1 MALGLL
7 GDVVG
12 GIGRG
17 LSSLVNRGLNNSLMG
32 VNIDPE
38 MLTPQQRSALR
49 SLFLMNLGAGIQQ
62 GGNIAGGVGA
72 FQQQAVGMQQQL
84 AARQLQEGVA
94 QIMGSGLPPEEKY
107 RSIGDLYSR
116 MGKVE
121 QASKYYD
128 VANKLKK
135 DQPKIHSTE
144 WVMRDGKPVLQAN
157 FEDGTTKILSGDR
170 LPKIELVNLGG
181 TTRAVDL
188 HSIAPGTTMERTLS
202 PMEAKTASYQD
213 ALVRQGDARIAE
225 MVRHNKVMEAQGAQ
239 RLSQDDLEFGV
250 DDVPD
255 PNSRS
260 ILAQTGLSY
269 PAFLVL
275 TGQAAKL
282 PRDRATRTKAFNEAQ
297 KWANKR
303 GVDVSTFSSQ
313 YQAHNAALSSN
324 IDRLNRTKIMEA
336 ELEGTIENLQ
346 DVVKSKDLKR
356 LNFANVARIWA
367 GQETN
372 DPLAQQYA
380 MHLYQLR
387 NELAAY
393 GAATQGRS
401 GNQITLHDM
410 REAENTIRNGIASGS
425 LSGLAAAVK
434 NSTRK
439 MDAVMQRSVDA
450 ARKSVWELFGVG
462 EYYKPKTP
470 DAPGGARPPL
480 SAFER

>member
-17 LSSLVNRGLNNSLMG
+17 LSGLVNRGMNNSLMG

-38 MLTPQQRSALR
+38 MLTQQQRSALR
-49 SLFLMNLGAGIQQ
+49 SQFLMNLGAGIQQ

-72 FQQQAVGMQQQL
+72 FQQQAVGMQQQM

-94 QIMGSGLPPEEKY
+94 QIMGSGLAPEEKY

-121 QASKYYD
+121 QAGKYYD

-170 LPKIELVNLGG
+170 LPKIELANLGG
-181 TTRAVDL
+181 TTQAVDL

-202 PMEAKTASYQD
+202 PAEAKTASYQD
-213 ALVRQGDARIAE
+213 ALVRQGDTRIAE
-225 MVRHNKVMEAQGAQ
+225 TVRHNKVMEAQEAQ

-282 PRDRATRTKAFNEAQ
+282 PRDRASRAKAFNEAQ

-303 GVDVSTFSSQ
+303 DVDVSTFISQ
-313 YQAHNAALSSN
+313 YQAYNTALSSN

-346 DVVKSKDLKR
+346 DVVKSKDLRR

-367 GQETN
+367 GQEMN

-401 GNQITLHDM
+401 GNQITLQDM
-410 REAENTIRNGIASGS
+410 REAESTIRNGIASGS
-425 LSGLAAAVK
+425 LSGLASAVK

-439 MDAVMQRSVDA
+439 MDTVMQRSVDA

-462 EYYKPKTP
+462 ENYKPKTP
-470 DAPGGARPPL
+470 GARPPL